1 MRVMRSL
8 SFAFALALATMPPA
22 AIAQTAVP
30 QIDPAATPLGQTAP
44 RLLELLAGR
53 AQPDA
58 SLFTDDFLKAI
69 PPAQIS
75 AIVTQLSAQHGAA
88 QSIGKVQVIG
98 PRLGRVTILYER
110 SSVVMDLRVTDEATP
125 RISELR
131 IVDVQPRND
140 SLAAIESDFRALP
153 GQSGFGI
160 YRLGSGRPELVAGY
174 NPQQQFAIGS
184 AFKLWVLDALAADV
198 AAGRRKWSDVVPLGR
213 PSLPSGD
220 MRKWPAGSPVT
231 LQTLAVAMISESDN
245 TATDTLIGVV
255 GRDRIGRHLIATGHS
270 APART
275 IPFLT
280 TLEAFSLKAGPEEE
294 RDAYGKADDATQ
306 ARMLAVLAPRLDAG
320 KIDPSFLSGKPNAI
334 DTIEWFASAE
344 DLAELLDSLRRRPD
358 PAVMAILG
366 VNPGIGPD
374 SASRFARVGF
384 KGGSEPGVLNLT
396 WLVQGKDGSWYAV
409 TASWNDP
416 EREVDLTRFVALGQ
430 RLLAQ
435 VK

>member
-1 MRVMRSL
+1 MRLFAIALAAML
-8 SFAFALALATMPPA
+8 AAPAPAAFAQSAELPT
-22 AIAQTAVP
+22 
-30 QIDPAATPLGQTAP
+30 DPAATPLGQTAP
-44 RLLELLAGR
+44 RLLDVLAGR
-53 AQPDA
+53 AEPDA
-58 SLFTDDFLKAI
+58 ALFTDDFLKAI
-69 PPAQIS
+69 PPTQIK
-75 AIVTQLSAQHGAA
+75 AIVAQLTAQHGPAEA
-88 QSIGKVQVIG
+88 VG
-98 PRLGRVTILYER
+98 PITAMGSRLGRVTIYYGR
-110 SSVVMDLRVTDEATP
+110 SRVTMDLRVTDEPTP

-131 IVDVQPRND
+131 ITDVQPRND
-140 SLAAIESDFRALP
+140 TMAAIEADFRALP
-153 GQSGFGI
+153 GQSGFGV
-160 YRLGSGRPELVAGY
+160 YRLGGDKPQLVAGH

-255 GRDRIGRHLIATGHS
+255 GRDRIGQHLIAGGHS
-270 APART
+270 DPART
-275 IPFLT
+275 LPFLT
-280 TLEAFSLKAGPEEE
+280 TLEAFTLKAGPVAE
-294 RDAYGKADDATQ
+294 RDAYGAADDPMQ
-306 ARMLAVLAPRLDAG
+306 ARMLAAIALRLDAG

-334 DTIEWFASAE
+334 ATIEWFASAE
-344 DLAELLDSLRRRPD
+344 DLAEVLDSLRRHPD
-358 PAVMAILG
+358 PAVLAILA

-374 SASRFARVGF
+374 SAARFARVGF

-396 WLVQGKDGSWYAV
+396 WLVQSKDGTWYAV

-416 EREVDLTRFVALGQ
+416 DREVDLQRFLALAQ

-435 VK
+435 VN

>member
-1 MRVMRSL
+1 MLAMRSL
-8 SFAFALALATMPPA
+8 SIAIALALAALPQA
-22 AIAQTAVP
+22 AFAQNAAP
-30 QIDPAATPLGQTAP
+30 QIDPAATPLGQAAP
-44 RLLELLAGR
+44 RLLDLLAGR
-53 AQPDA
+53 TEPDTA
-58 SLFTDDFLKAI
+58 LFTDDFLKAI
-69 PPAQIS
+69 PPAQIK
-75 AIVTQLSAQHGAA
+75 AIVAQLAAQHGPAEA
-88 QSIGKVQVIG
+88 VG
-98 PRLGRVTILYER
+98 PITVMGSMLGRVTIFYGKSR
-110 SSVVMDLRVTDEATP
+110 VVIDLRVTDEATP

-131 IVDVQPRND
+131 ITDIQPRND
-140 SLAAIESDFRALP
+140 SRVAIEADFRALP

-160 YRLGSGRPELVAGY
+160 YRLGSGKPELVAGY
-174 NPQQQFAIGS
+174 NPQQHFAIGS

-231 LQTLAVAMISESDN
+231 LQTLAVAMISNSDN

-270 APART
+270 DPART
-275 IPFLT
+275 LPFLT

-294 RDAYGKADDATQ
+294 RDVYGAADDATQ
-306 ARMLAVLAPRLDAG
+306 GRVLAFIAPRLDAG
-320 KIDPSFLSGKPNAI
+320 KIDPSLLSGKPNAI
-334 DTIEWFASAE
+334 ASIEWFASAE
-344 DLAELLDSLRRRPD
+344 DLAEVLDSLRRRPD

-366 VNPGIGPD
+366 INPGIGPD
-374 SASRFARVGF
+374 SAAAFARVGF

-396 WLVQGKDGSWYAV
+396 WLVQARDGSWYAV

-416 EREVDLTRFVALGQ
+416 DREVDLTSFIALGQ